1 MRRRML
7 LVSLA
12 LVGAMLVALMTPL
25 ALTHAAERTQ
35 DLFAERL
42 SDTTRFAVLAEDAL
56 EEDTFTGLSAD
67 LERYTQVYGGS
78 VVVVN
83 ANREVVARSGDGR
96 DDPRVAAAT
105 AEALDG
111 AAAQPPPTA
120 WPWREDS
127 VVIGSPV
134 GRDSQVLGAVVM
146 SAPTDRVHDDLS
158 RGILWLTLLG
168 LVSLLLTSYGV
179 VIPFVGWV
187 LRPVRR
193 LDEAAVRLSDGDLTS
208 RATEDGPPELR
219 HLARSFNVM
228 VDSVEASQR
237 QQRELVADAAH
248 QLGNP
253 LTALRLRAEGLAE
266 EGAEPGS
273 VGLVLEEADRLSAT
287 VESLLHLSQVGAVP
301 VTPTPL
307 DVAQVVRGRCE
318 MWAPVFDPFDVDVPA
333 QALALATPE
342 VLDVALDA
350 LLDNAAKFAAGSL
363 VRVAVDEVSD
373 PEGRWVR
380 VDVRDHGAGL
390 HPEDVAKVGARF
402 FRGRTHQ
409 NVAGTGLGLAI
420 VQARLADVGGRMHV
434 TAPESGGL
442 SVVLLL
448 RAAG

>member
-1 MRRRML
+1 ML
-7 LVSLA
+7 VVSLA

-25 ALTHAAERTQ
+25 VLTRASERTQ
-35 DLFAERL
+35 DLFAQRL
-42 SDTTRFAVLAEDAL
+42 GDTTRFAVVAEDAL

-83 ANREVVARSGDGR
+83 ANEEVVAQAGPVG

-105 AEALDG
+105 AAALDG
-111 AAAQPPPTA
+111 AGAQPPPTA
-120 WPWREDS
+120 WPWREAS
-127 VVIGSPV
+127 IVIGSPV

-146 SAPTDRVHDDLS
+146 SAPTQGVHDDLS
-158 RGILWLTLLG
+158 RGITGLTALG
-168 LVSLLLTSYGV
+168 LVTLLLTSYGV

-193 LDEAAVRLSDGDLTS
+193 LDEAAVRLAEGDLTS

-253 LTALRLRAEGLAE
+253 LTALRLRAEGLAA
-266 EGAEPGS
+266 EGAEPTS

-301 VTPTPL
+301 VTATTV
-307 DVAQVVRGRCE
+307 DVAELVRRRCE
-318 MWAPVFDPFDVDVPA
+318 MWAPVFDPFEVDVPDE
-333 QALALATPE
+333 ALARATPE

-350 LLDNAAKFAAGSL
+350 LLDNAAKFAAGTP
-363 VRVAVDEVSD
+363 VRVAVDMVRD
-373 PEGRWVR
+373 RDGGWVR
-380 VDVRDHGAGL
+380 VAVRDHGAGL

-402 FRGRTHQ
+402 FRGRAHQ

-420 VQARLADVGGRMHV
+420 VAARLGDVGGRMHV
-434 TAPESGGL
+434 TAPTDGGL
-442 SVVLLL
+442 LVVLLL
-448 RAAG
+448 PAAG